1 MMVRDDQIMISYNWI
16 YWAWDTKRW

>member
-1 MMVRDDQIMISYNWI
+1 MVRDDQIMISYNWI